1 LAISKE
7 TKEFIENL
15 IQYYTDEI
23 SSYKQIAEDFV
34 PEIES
39 VVDTTFGIIIGN
51 VYSEFMKTY
60 QNQKKTPDLE
70 DIQEFNKIMKDSAS
84 SIKKA
89 ISKKSE
95 ERKSGTSENDQ
106 MSEDQS
112 DF

>member
-1 LAISKE
+1 MVISKE

-39 VVDTTFGIIIGN
+39 VSDTTFGIIVGN

-60 QNQKKTPDLE
+60 QNQKKTPALE
-70 DIQEFNKIMKDSAS
+70 DIQEFNKILKDSS
-84 SIKKA
+84 SLIKKA
-89 ISKKSE
+89 ISKKTQE
-95 ERKSGTSENDQ
+95 KKSSTSENDQ
-106 MSEDQS
+106 ALED
-112 DF
+112 

>member
-1 LAISKE
+1 MAISKE

-39 VVDTTFGIIIGN
+39 VSDTTFGIIVGN
-51 VYSEFMKTY
+51 IYSEFMKTY

-70 DIQEFNKIMKDSAS
+70 DIQEFNKIMKDSS
-84 SIKKA
+84 SLIKKA
-89 ISKKSE
+89 ISKKTQEKKTS
-95 ERKSGTSENDQ
+95 TSENDQ
-106 MSEDQS
+106 VLEY
-112 DF
+112 